1 MGISSTFY
9 SGYSKQEIETNRI
22 PTPFGDAIVS
32 ISGQP
37 ISFHYTTK
45 QHIFKNGISTQIH
58 RIRIDT
64 LNYQLDDMLDIQVG
78 TIRTFEFF
86 DSDESTVM
94 TEYHDDKFC
103 IALIGYD
110 TDYDFCTDAFYG
122 GDVYSYDSSCTGSGI
137 CCTIV
142 RNPAVFSRKHNR
154 MLYAWVVFLPVSDRY
169 DAADMIDIELL

>member
-1 MGISSTFY
+1 MGISSRLY

-22 PTPFGDAIVS
+22 PTPFGAATVS

-86 DSDESTVM
+86 DSDEFNNL
-94 TEYHDDKFC
+94 EQ
-103 IALIGYD
+103 
-110 TDYDFCTDAFYG
+110 
-122 GDVYSYDSSCTGSGI
+122 
-137 CCTIV
+137 
-142 RNPAVFSRKHNR
+142 
-154 MLYAWVVFLPVSDRY
+154 
-169 DAADMIDIELL
+169 ELK